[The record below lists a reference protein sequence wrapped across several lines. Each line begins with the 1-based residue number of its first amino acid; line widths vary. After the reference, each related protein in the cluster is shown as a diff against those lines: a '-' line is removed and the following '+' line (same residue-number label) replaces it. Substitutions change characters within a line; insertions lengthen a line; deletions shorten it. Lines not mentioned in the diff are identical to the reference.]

1 MGVKAG
7 AAALL
12 LVAIASRVSFPQA
25 FSGETMP
32 GLVFQKTV
40 KDGLYSAEQ
49 ATRGAELYVKH
60 CERCHTPEKV
70 PAGKKPGP
78 PIVGDKFLDTW
89 RDRTVG
95 ELFDTILNT
104 MPSDGSATLT
114 AEQALDSTAHIL
126 KANGFPA
133 GKAPMKNDDAMKSA
147 LIVK

>member
-1 MGVKAG
+1 MSGKLG

-12 LVAIASRVSFPQA
+12 LGFVLIARVSA
-25 FSGETMP
+25 GD
-32 GLVFQKTV
+32 QKTTRD
-40 KDGLYSAEQ
+40 KLYSKEQ
-49 ATRGAELYVKH
+49 ATRGGELYVKH

-78 PIVGDKFLDTW
+78 PIAGDKFLDTW

-114 AEQALDSTAHIL
+114 AEQALDSTANIL
-126 KANGFPA
+126 KATGFPA
-133 GKAPMKNDDAMKSA
+133 GKTPMKNDDAMKSA

>member
-7 AAALL
+7 AVALL

-32 GLVFQKTV
+32 GLAFQKTV

-49 ATRGAELYVKH
+49 ATRGGELYVKH

-104 MPSDGSATLT
+104 MPSDGSLTLT